1 MGSVTGQSGRKVK
14 RMRLIDAGEL
24 IEKLHG
30 TAFKDGD
37 DRSIVLNIID
47 KMPEKD
53 NIRMEKICDEL
64 RAQIEYLDR
73 QNNMMKGEIKALTFV
88 VRCNGMSGNE
98 VRYETN

>member
-1 MGSVTGQSGRKVK
+1 
-14 RMRLIDAGEL
+14 MRLIDAGEL

-47 KMPEKD
+47 KMPIKD
-53 NIRMEKICDEL
+53 NIEMEKMREL
-64 RAQIEYLDR
+64 RAHIEYLNR
-73 QNNMMKGEIKALTFV
+73 QNNTMKGEIKALTFA

-98 VRYETN
+98 VRYEAD

>member
-1 MGSVTGQSGRKVK
+1 MN
-14 RMRLIDAGEL
+14 RMIDADAL

-47 KMPEKD
+47 NMPIKD
-53 NIRMEKICDEL
+53 NIEMEKMCEEL
-64 RAQIEYLDR
+64 RAHIEYLNR
-73 QNNMMKGEIKALTFV
+73 QNNTMKGEIKALTFA

-98 VRYETN
+98 VRYEAD

>member
-1 MGSVTGQSGRKVK
+1 MK
-14 RMRLIDAGEL
+14 LIDASEL

-47 KMPEKD
+47 KMPTKD
-53 NIRMEKICDEL
+53 NIEMEKMREEL
-64 RAQIEYLDR
+64 RAHIEYLNR
-73 QNNMMKGEIKALTFV
+73 QNNTMKGEIKALTFA

-98 VRYETN
+98 VRYEAD